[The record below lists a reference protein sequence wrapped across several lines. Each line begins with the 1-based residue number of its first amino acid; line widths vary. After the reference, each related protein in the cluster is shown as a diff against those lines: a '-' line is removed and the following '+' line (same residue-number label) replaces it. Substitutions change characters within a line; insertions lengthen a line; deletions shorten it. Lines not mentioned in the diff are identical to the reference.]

1 MSAGR
6 RGLLLLALATTLGAA
21 RPFPRAAHPDRSV
34 QEGQILAQ
42 FFQIRTGRIQQSLG
56 LSEDRSR
63 ALAERWGRWDRVVM
77 ERGGQMAG
85 LRLRFNQIL
94 LGPGPEEDKCLRVKP
109 LLDQFLLL
117 RQHQEED
124 RRRFEEAILAGLS
137 PAQQA
142 RMIVLMEDIQT
153 RLREAL
159 RDARAHGPRP

>member
-1 MSAGR
+1 MSAAP
-6 RGLLLLALATTLGAA
+6 RGLLLLALATALGAA
-21 RPFPRAAHPDRSV
+21 QPFPRPAHPERSV
-34 QEGQILAQ
+34 PEGQILAQ
-42 FFQIRTGRIQQSLG
+42 YFQIRAGRIQQSLG

-77 ERGGQMAG
+77 DRGGQMAG

-94 LGPGPEEDKCLRVKP
+94 LGPGLEEDKCLRVKP
-109 LLDQFLLL
+109 FLDQFLTL
-117 RQHQEED
+117 RRQQEED
-124 RRRFEEAILAGLS
+124 RRRFEEDILAGLS

-159 RDARAHGPRP
+159 REARARGPRP